1 MDTHQETEY
10 VLSNPRLMQQIRQ
23 FKHSSKKSN
32 PSQANLSLDFD
43 YILKNPE
50 LITQIQLLIETHK
63 LKRSPLSRQKSIK
76 VKMKSCTDKRQAK

>member
-10 VLSNPRLMQQIRQ
+10 VLNNPRLMQQIKQ
-23 FKHSSKKSN
+23 FKLNSKKSH

-63 LKRSPLSRQKSIK
+63 QNHHALSRISWRYPANI
-76 VKMKSCTDKRQAK
+76 RIFERN